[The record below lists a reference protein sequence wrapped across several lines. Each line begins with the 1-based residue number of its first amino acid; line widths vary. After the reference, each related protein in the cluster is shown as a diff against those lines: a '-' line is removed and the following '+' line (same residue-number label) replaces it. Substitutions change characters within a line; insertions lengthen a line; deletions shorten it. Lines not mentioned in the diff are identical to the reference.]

1 MLRPDVRAAIGIVI
15 AILYS
20 LVYAGLYP
28 MLTGSFV
35 IYWYPYWP
43 ASLAIAY
50 IAGGVL
56 IQASFCYVRG
66 TTPRRP
72 GLVAQTLTGAV
83 YVVAAMAVSGGPYM
97 S

>member
-1 MLRPDVRAAIGIVI
+1 MLHPHVRAAIGIVI
-15 AILYS
+15 GALYS
-20 LVYAGLYP
+20 LVYAGLFP
-28 MLTGSFV
+28 MLTGSSV

-50 IAGGVL
+50 IAGGIL

-66 TTPRRP
+66 TTTGRP
-72 GLVAQTLTGAV
+72 GLVAQTLIGAV
-83 YVVAAMAVSGGPYM
+83 YLVAAMMVSGGPYM

>member
-1 MLRPDVRAAIGIVI
+1 MLHRHVRAAIGIVI
-15 AILYS
+15 AVLYS
-20 LVYAGLYP
+20 LAYAGLYP
-28 MLTGSFV
+28 MLTGSYV

-66 TTPRRP
+66 MTTGRP
-72 GLVAQTLTGAV
+72 GLVAQTLAGAV
-83 YVVAAMAVSGGPYM
+83 YLGAAMMVSGGPYM